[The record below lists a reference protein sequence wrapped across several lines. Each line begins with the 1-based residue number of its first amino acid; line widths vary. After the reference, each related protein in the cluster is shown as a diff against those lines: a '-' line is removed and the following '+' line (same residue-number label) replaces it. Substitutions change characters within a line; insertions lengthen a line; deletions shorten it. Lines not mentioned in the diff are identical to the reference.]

1 MEVYGVARK
10 PEFLLFASVRGISG
24 QLTALTQSFWRFLM
38 VVGLSE
44 KNADNV
50 YNAACYATFDTGCDG
65 QNPDVR
71 RGQPE

>member
-1 MEVYGVARK
+1 
-10 PEFLLFASVRGISG
+10 
-24 QLTALTQSFWRFLM
+24 M
-38 VVGLSE
+38 VVALLSE

-50 YNAACYATFDTGCDG
+50 YNAARYATFDTGCDG

>member
-1 MEVYGVARK
+1 
-10 PEFLLFASVRGISG
+10 
-24 QLTALTQSFWRFLM
+24 M
-38 VVGLSE
+38 VVGLLSE

-50 YNAACYATFDTGCDG
+50 HNAARYATFNIGRDG